1 MYHALIMAGGS
12 GTRLWPLSRKDRP
25 KQSLALVEERTM
37 FQVTAHR
44 LHPLIPLDRVHVVT
58 NASMAAIFKEQ
69 VPGIPEENYVIEPS
83 AKDNGPA
90 VGLALT
96 HISRRDPEATVAIL
110 TADHHIGKTAEFHRA
125 LRAAYQVAQHG
136 YIATLGIQPV
146 HPSTAFGYIERGEA
160 IGVFEGLQA
169 YRAVQFTEKP
179 NQATAEDYLAQGRHL
194 WNSGMF
200 IMQCQV
206 GIREFERQ
214 QPAFAQALARLK
226 LTIGSPDYE
235 AALHQAWEVAP
246 KKSIDYAIMEGAE
259 RVAVIPVDI
268 AWSDIGSWA
277 SLHDILPK
285 DQHGN
290 VFYGDNVLAIETC
303 NTLVRTSNKLVAIMG
318 VKDIVVIDTP
328 DALLVCALDRVNE
341 LKRIVEQLQQQQRN
355 DLL

>member
-44 LHPLIPLDRVHVVT
+44 LYPLISLEHVHVVT

-69 VPGIPEENYVIEPS
+69 VPGIPEANYIIEPS

-96 HISRRDPEATVAIL
+96 HISHRDPEATVAIL

-125 LRAAYQVAQHG
+125 LRAAYEVAQQG
-136 YIATLGIQPV
+136 YIATLGIQPT
-146 HPSTAFGYIERGEA
+146 HPSTSFGYIERGES
-160 IGVFEGLQA
+160 IGSFQGLQA
-169 YRAVQFTEKP
+169 FRAVRFTEKP
-179 NQATAEDYLAQGRHL
+179 DQATAETYLAGGRHL

-200 IMQCQV
+200 IMQCRV
-206 GIREFERQ
+206 GLREYERQ
-214 QPAFAQALARLK
+214 QPVFAQAMARLK
-226 LTIGSPDYE
+226 PTIGTPDYE
-235 AALHQAWEVAP
+235 AALHQAWAVAP
-246 KKSIDYAIMEGAE
+246 RKSIDYAIMEGAE
-259 RVAVIPVDI
+259 QVALIPVDI

-277 SLHDILPK
+277 SLRDVMPK
-285 DQHGN
+285 DEHGN
-290 VFYGDNVLAIETC
+290 VIYGDNVLAIETR
-303 NTLVRTSNKLVAIMG
+303 NTLVRTSDRLVAVMG
-318 VKDIVVIDTP
+318 LRDMVVIDTP
-328 DALLVCALDRVNE
+328 DALLVCALDRVDE
-341 LKRIVEQLQQQQRN
+341 LKKIVERLRQQQRD